1 MRRLEV
7 KYRPRSILSQETF
20 HLLEPGWSPKD
31 IEPTLLT
38 TMTISHSCSCFYP
51 LDGDGISVLIL
62 IERGEQRVP
71 YDCEFVAGIFFHR
84 QKRGTLVG
92 FSSIGLFHT

>member
-7 KYRPRSILSQETF
+7 KDRPRPILSQETF

-38 TMTISHSCSCFYP
+38 TMTISIH
-51 LDGDGISVLIL
+51 
-62 IERGEQRVP
+62 VP
-71 YDCEFVAGIFFHR
+71 AF
-84 QKRGTLVG
+84 TL
-92 FSSIGLFHT
+92 